1 MDAYRLY
8 LLIIAIR
15 RLGYATGYTLFAIY
29 LIRVVGTNPL
39 ELVLPGVAYES
50 AIFLFEIPTGV
61 VADVYSRR
69 LSVIIGYFLLGAGFI
84 VAGLL
89 PSLAIAVI
97 GLSIMG
103 LGSTF
108 VSGALSAWIV
118 DEVGQERAA
127 QAFLR
132 AEQIGMVATV
142 GGIVVSMIL
151 GSINLQ
157 LTVIGGGVPMLVMAI
172 VMLFVMPET
181 GFQPVP
187 AAQRETWRGLFA
199 TFGTGFKSVRANRIV
214 LWIFVVTFIYAGFG
228 ETFGKL
234 WQAHILENFTLPPLG
249 EFDDIIWFGIIS
261 GVFMPVTLLAT
272 EFVRRRVNLADN
284 NAVVRALMG
293 LFMCMIGST
302 LLFALSDVFILMLLG
317 IWITRMLMTMIGPLM
332 TTWLNQHVQ
341 SNVRAT
347 VLSMV
352 GQVNSFGEII
362 VGGPVAGVTAT
373 LLSVRLTLALV
384 ALSLLPLTP
393 IFRRTIER
401 TEPIKTS
408 TG

>member
-8 LLIIAIR
+8 LLIIATR
-15 RLGYATGYTLFAIY
+15 RLGYAIGYTLFAIY

-39 ELVLPGVAYES
+39 ELVLPGVAYEA

-89 PSLAIAVI
+89 PTLAIAVI

-132 AEQIGMVATV
+132 SAQIGMVATV
-142 GGIVVSMIL
+142 GGIIVSMIL

-157 LTVIGGGVPMLVMAI
+157 LTVIGGGVPLLVMAI
-172 VMLFVMPET
+172 VMLFIMPET

-187 AAQRETWRGLFA
+187 AAQRQSWRDLFA
-199 TFGTGFKSVRANRIV
+199 TLGTGFKSVRANRIV
-214 LWIFVVTFIYAGFG
+214 LWILVITFIVAGFG

-234 WQAHILENFTLPPLG
+234 WQAHILENFTLPSLG
-249 EFDDIIWFGIIS
+249 DFDDIIWFGIIS

-272 EFVRRRVNLADN
+272 EFVRRRVNLSDN

-293 LFMCMIGST
+293 LIIGMIAST
-302 LLFALSDVFILMLLG
+302 LLFALSEVFILMLLG
-317 IWITRMLMTMIGPLM
+317 IWITRMLMTMITPLM
-332 TTWLNQHVQ
+332 DTWLNQHVQ
-341 SNVRAT
+341 SNMRAT

-352 GQVNSFGEII
+352 GQVNSLGEII
-362 VGGPVAGVTAT
+362 IGGPIAGVVAT
-373 LLSVRLTLALV
+373 LLSVRITLALV

-393 IFRRTIER
+393 IFRRTIQR
-401 TEPIKTS
+401 PAATANLT
-408 TG
+408 